1 MDSRVFS
8 AAAIFLAAYCLK
20 KRKQSRIKK
29 KPRRFWIRKMYER
42 RHQYGNRLLGDL
54 VYDQTVHNFTQEFE
68 NLCSLLSDKIKKCDT
83 KYREAITVNE
93 RVLITLRF
101 LATGDS
107 YSSLQYLFRV
117 TKQSISRIVP
127 EVCDAII
134 EALSD
139 YVKIPSTEEEWLA
152 ISKEFENKWNFPHA
166 IGAMDGKHVMLQA
179 PINSGTDYDNYKQ
192 FPSIVLFG
200 LVDASYNFLCVN
212 VGSKGRISDGGV
224 FKSTTLYKKLEKK
237 ELNVPKKKILE
248 IPYVTEVPYFILSD
262 KAFALNEY
270 TMKPFEGNPENG
282 SKERI
287 FNYRLSRAR
296 RVVENAFGIL
306 SAIFRVFRKP
316 ILLEPNKATKV
327 VLAAVYLYNYI
338 RKNTST
344 NLISPELF
352 DRELDGALIPG
363 QWRN

>member
-1 MDSRVFS
+1 VLYNF
-8 AAAIFLAAYCLK
+8 FL
-20 KRKQSRIKK
+20 Q
-29 KPRRFWIRKMYER
+29 
-42 RHQYGNRLLGDL
+42 
-54 VYDQTVHNFTQEFE
+54 
-68 NLCSLLSDKIKKCDT
+68 
-83 KYREAITVNE
+83 
-93 RVLITLRF
+93 
-101 LATGDS
+101 
-107 YSSLQYLFRV
+107 
-117 TKQSISRIVP
+117 
-127 EVCDAII
+127 
-134 EALSD
+134 
-139 YVKIPSTEEEWLA
+139 IPSTEEEWLA

-200 LVDASYNFLCVN
+200 LVDANYNFLYVN

-224 FKSTTLYKKLEKK
+224 FKNTTLYKELEKK
-237 ELNVPKKKILE
+237 ELNVPKEKILQ
-248 IPYVTEVPYFILSD
+248 IPYLTKVPYFILSD

-327 VLAAVYLYNYI
+327 VLAAIYLYNYI
-338 RKNTST
+338 RKNTSA
-344 NLISPELF
+344 NNISPELF
-352 DRELDGALIPG
+352 DRELDGVLIPG
-363 QWRN
+363 QWRNEINEVTFAPIAAIPRRSSNNAKEIRLHLAEHFITNGSIPFQNYYA